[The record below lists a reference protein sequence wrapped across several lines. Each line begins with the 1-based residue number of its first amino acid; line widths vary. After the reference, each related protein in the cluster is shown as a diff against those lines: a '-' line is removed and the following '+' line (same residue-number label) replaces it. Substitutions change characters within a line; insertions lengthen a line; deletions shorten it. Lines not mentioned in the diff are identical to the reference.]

1 MKKKHLPR
9 YLVLENVKFF
19 ERSESCKQLLDA
31 LSSGI
36 QFSKYSRFHENF
48 FLMLFSYLLLV
59 PEALFIVNFW
69 SLRQILEFQIRE
81 PGIFLSL
88 SVEKV

>member
-31 LSSGI
+31 LSYGI
-36 QFSKYSRFHENF
+36 LFSKFSRVHDNY
-48 FLMLFSYLLLV
+48 FLISFLYLLLV

-69 SLRQILEFQIRE
+69 FLRQILEFQIRE
-81 PGIFLSL
+81 LGIF
-88 SVEKV
+88 